1 MERIVIV
8 IVGPTCSG
16 KSDVA
21 FNLAFKL
28 NTEIIS
34 ADSRQIYK
42 QLNIG
47 TAKPSSDKLQKI
59 KHHFINELNIDEK
72 FDASKFEVKG
82 LKIIDE
88 MFNKNKVP
96 IVAGGTGLYIKA
108 LIDGITSS
116 IPNDIN
122 FRDDLLK
129 RRREFG
135 NEYLFNELKKIDPIS
150 ADKMLPQNWKR
161 VIRALEVFH
170 LTGKS
175 IIKIQKEVN
184 RESKIKFI
192 QFGLKW
198 NRELLYQRINERVE
212 KMINLG
218 LVNEVKEILSQG
230 YDKNL
235 YSLNTVGYKEIIDY
249 LENKHSLEKAIDLI
263 KRNTRRYAKKQFT
276 WFNKDKRIFW
286 FDIKSEEEL
295 LDNTNKIIANC
306 QLKIA
311 N

>member
-16 KSDVA
+16 KSDLA
-21 FNLAFKL
+21 FNLAFNL
-28 NTEIIS
+28 GTEIIS

-47 TAKPSSDKLQKI
+47 TAKPSFEQLHKI
-59 KHHFINELNIDEK
+59 KHHFINELDIDEK
-72 FDASKFEVKG
+72 FDASKFEIRG
-82 LKIIDE
+82 LEIIDE
-88 MFNKNKVP
+88 LFSKRKIP
-96 IVAGGTGLYIKA
+96 IVVGGTGLYLKA

-116 IPNDIN
+116 IPNDFN
-122 FRDDLLK
+122 YRNELLNK
-129 RRREFG
+129 RKRFG
-135 NEYLFNELKKIDPIS
+135 NEFIYNELKNVDPNS
-150 ADKMLPQNWKR
+150 ASKMLPQNWKR

-175 IIKIQKEVN
+175 IFEIQKEIKRN
-184 RESKIKFI
+184 TNIKFI
-192 QFGLKW
+192 QFGLRW
-198 NRELLYQRINERVE
+198 NRELLYKRINERVDI
-212 KMINLG
+212 MIKSG
-218 LVNEVKEILSQG
+218 LVDEVNEILNQG

-276 WFNKDKRIFW
+276 WFNKDERIFW
-286 FDIKSEEEL
+286 FDIKNENQL
-295 LDNTNKIIANC
+295 IDVKDKIIYNY
-306 QLKIA
+306 QLKID